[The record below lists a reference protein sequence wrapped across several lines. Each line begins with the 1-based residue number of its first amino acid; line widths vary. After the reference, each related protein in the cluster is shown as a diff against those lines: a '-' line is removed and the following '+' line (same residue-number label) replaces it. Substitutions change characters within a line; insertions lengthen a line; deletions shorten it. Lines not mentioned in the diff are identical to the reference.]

1 MRDRLYPNESREY
14 REARD
19 LLLEEEYA
27 IVDKTR
33 AVAAMR
39 RNLPRGGELKED
51 YVCPWAKDGKVGER
65 VRFSELFRSEAHTS
79 ELQSLMRISYAVCCL
94 KSTTITTAKT
104 TIIIQTN

>member
-51 YVCPWAKDGKVGER
+51 YVCQWAKDGKVGER
-65 VRFSELFRSEAHTS
+65 VRFSELFGDKGTLILYSF
-79 ELQSLMRISYAVCCL
+79 ISSPWSSGTRA
-94 KSTTITTAKT
+94 T
-104 TIIIQTN
+104 

>member
-51 YVCPWAKDGKVGER
+51 YVCQWAKDGKIGER
-65 VRFSELFRSEAHTS
+65 VRSEEHTS
-79 ELQSLMRISYAVCCL
+79 ELQSLMRISYAVFCFKQQINSIQVQRTN
-94 KSTTITTAKT
+94 KSIT
-104 TIIIQTN
+104 

>member
-1 MRDRLYPNESREY
+1 MRDRLYPNESRDY

-51 YVCPWAKDGKVGER
+51 YLCQWAKDGKDGER
-65 VRFSELFRSEAHTS
+65 VSLSELFGDKGPLKIGRAAGRKRACQYGEDSGV
-79 ELQSLMRISYAVCCL
+79 AVTC
-94 KSTTITTAKT
+94 K
-104 TIIIQTN
+104 

>member
-27 IVDKTR
+27 IVDKKR

-51 YVCPWAKDGKVGER
+51 SVCQWAKTGKVGER
-65 VRFSELFRSEAHTS
+65 VRFSELFRDKGTRSE
-79 ELQSLMRISYAVCCL
+79 ERGVGKGGVGRC
-94 KSTTITTAKT
+94 KSRWSPTH
-104 TIIIQTN
+104 